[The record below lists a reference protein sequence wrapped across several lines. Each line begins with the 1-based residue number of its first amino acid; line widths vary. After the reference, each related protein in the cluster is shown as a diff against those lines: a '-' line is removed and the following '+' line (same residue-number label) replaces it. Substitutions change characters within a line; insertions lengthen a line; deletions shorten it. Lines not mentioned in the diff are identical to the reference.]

1 MFAHLRAPIP
11 NAGPMEFT
19 CSVEGFMDIML
30 PLGFFSNSCGCI
42 EEDF

>member
-11 NAGPMEFT
+11 IAGPMEFT

-30 PLGFFSNSCGCI
+30 PLGFFPTAVGV
-42 EEDF
+42 

>member
-30 PLGFFSNSCGCI
+30 PLVFFPTAVGV
-42 EEDF
+42 